1 MTGNALQLLY
11 TVLSF
16 AHSTRMD
23 RTRIQTC
30 NGIIIQMRETYGMIG
45 EKWSSQVLEHTKKAG
60 KIWHEFGKTVERK
73 RSLETFDLCTCT
85 KTETD
90 ATVTT

>member
-1 MTGNALQLLY
+1 
-11 TVLSF
+11 
-16 AHSTRMD
+16 
-23 RTRIQTC
+23 
-30 NGIIIQMRETYGMIG
+30 MIG

-73 RSLETFDLCTCT
+73 RSLETFDLWTCT